1 MLLLHRETGSRVV
14 WCYGSLPSPS
24 YPSSPPPPLLL
35 PWWPSGSLQV
45 ASLGD
50 EGGWKLKFRSL
61 LSCTGVFRRAGHQ
74 SSNKLLWAL
83 LKFLL
88 VEDALWRPLFVSSWD
103 LRRGAHISE
112 WYKQRSRSI
121 NLKCIHSQGAAYGF
135 ESRKSN
141 FKINFKSNRELQV
154 TMQQQRGPLT

>member
-1 MLLLHRETGSRVV
+1 MLRLLAFSFLSFFSSSASTVALMTV
-14 WCYGSLPSPS
+14 WI
-24 YPSSPPPPLLL
+24 
-35 PWWPSGSLQV
+35 V
-45 ASLGD
+45 ASG
-50 EGGWKLKFRSL
+50 EFGWWRWVKTQVSFFALVHGS
-61 LSCTGVFRRAGHQ
+61 FRRAGHQ
-74 SSNKLLWAL
+74 FSNKLLWAL

-121 NLKCIHSQGAAYGF
+121 NLKCIHSQGAVYGF

-141 FKINFKSNRELQV
+141 FKINFKSSRELQV
-154 TMQQQRGPLT
+154 TMQQQRGPVT